1 MTTSTPPSTAVP
13 PLCRCLPLPDPPTAL
28 VALNDMHAVGACA
41 AVREI
46 GRIVPDHVSVVG
58 IDDIN
63 LAALLDPPLTTVRHP
78 IKALSEAAVDLLVN
92 RIEAREH
99 GACASDRFRA
109 NACRSRVDRDSAQ
122 RPRPV
127 SGNRRLTRSAVNA

>member
-1 MTTSTPPSTAVP
+1 M
-13 PLCRCLPLPDPPTAL
+13 PDPPTAL

-41 AVREI
+41 AVREL

-92 RIEAREH
+92 RIETRERSPSRQIVLEPALVVR
-99 GACASDRFRA
+99 GSTAGPKNGPSQA
-109 NACRSRVDRDSAQ
+109 NAGLPA
-122 RPRPV
+122 
-127 SGNRRLTRSAVNA
+127 RR

>member
-1 MTTSTPPSTAVP
+1 
-13 PLCRCLPLPDPPTAL
+13 
-28 VALNDMHAVGACA
+28 MHAVGACA

-92 RIEAREH
+92 RIEARE
-99 GACASDRFRA
+99 
-109 NACRSRVDRDSAQ
+109 RSPSRQIVFEPTLVVRGSAAAH
-122 RPRPV
+122 
-127 SGNRRLTRSAVNA
+127 SKDKKLAGKRRLTRSGGECVVEKL